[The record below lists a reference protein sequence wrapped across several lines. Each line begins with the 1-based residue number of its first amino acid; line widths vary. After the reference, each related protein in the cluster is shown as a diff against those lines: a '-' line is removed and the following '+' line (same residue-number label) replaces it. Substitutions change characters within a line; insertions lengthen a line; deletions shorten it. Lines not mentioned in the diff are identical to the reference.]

1 MLDHDSVRVVRN
13 YIQRTGDR
21 INKRYGGIIDRI
33 RQIFVVELA
42 VRVAREMSEDDLT
55 HMAAGVAYYALFSI
69 FPLVIG
75 MITIFSYFLEP
86 EQIQANI
93 SGAIGGYLPGSEQF
107 VKDNIEGILNIRS
120 ALGLFSLLGLLWS
133 GSAMMG
139 ALDRAINRAWDIHND
154 RPIYIGKP
162 RHFLMVFSAGLMFA
176 ISMSSA
182 AVVRTAQELP
192 NLAFPVIGFVIQ
204 NMGYIILQGVSFFL
218 MLTIFLMMY
227 KVIPNTKTY
236 WRYVWPGALVAA
248 ILFETSKNLFIL
260 YLEQFASYQNV
271 YGSIAPV
278 IVLLFWAYL
287 SSFFV
292 LMGAE
297 LCSEYERLKHNVER
311 GTVRADEE
319 EDLTATPAQ
328 TAPVRAEAEDAA
340 R

>member
-13 YIQRTGDR
+13 YIQRTSDR
-21 INKRYGGIIDRI
+21 INDRYGGIIDRI
-33 RQIFVVELA
+33 RRIFVVELTI
-42 VRVAREMSEDDLT
+42 RVFREMSEDDLT
-55 HMAAGVAYYALFSI
+55 HMAAGVAYYALFSL

-75 MITIFSYFLEP
+75 MITVFSYFLEP

-93 SGAIGGYLPGSEQF
+93 SGAIGGFLPGSEQF
-107 VKDNIEGILNIRS
+107 VQDNIEGILNIRS
-120 ALGLFSLLGLLWS
+120 ALGLFSFLGLLWS

-154 RPIYIGKP
+154 RPFYIGKP
-162 RHFLMVFSAGLMFA
+162 RHILMVISVGIMFP

-192 NLAFPVIGFVIQ
+192 NLNFPVVGFVIA
-204 NMGYIILQGVSFFL
+204 NMGYIILQGMSFVL
-218 MLTIFLMMY
+218 MLVIFLMMY
-227 KVIPNTKTY
+227 KMVPNTKTY

-248 ILFETSKNLFIL
+248 VLFETSKNLFIL

-271 YGSIAPV
+271 YGSVAPV
-278 IVLLFWAYL
+278 IVLLFWAYV
-287 SSFFV
+287 SSFIV

-311 GTVRADEE
+311 GTVRQDRHNP
-319 EDLTATPAQ
+319 DATRVQ
-328 TAPVRAEAEDAA
+328 TTPVRAETEDAA

>member
-1 MLDHDSVRVVRN
+1 MLDHESVRVVRN
-13 YIQRTGDR
+13 FVQKTGDR
-21 INKRYGGIIDRI
+21 INRRYGGIIDRI
-33 RQIFVVELA
+33 RRVFIIELTIRVV
-42 VRVAREMSEDDLT
+42 REMSEDDLT

-69 FPLVIG
+69 FPLLIG
-75 MITIFSYFLEP
+75 MITVFSYFLQS

-93 SGAIGGYLPGSEQF
+93 TGAVGGFLPGSEQF

-120 ALGLFSLLGLLWS
+120 ALGLFSLVGLLWS

-162 RHFLMVFSAGLMFA
+162 RHILMVISAGLMFA
-176 ISMSSA
+176 TSMSSA

-192 NLAFPVIGFVIQ
+192 GLDLPIIGFVID
-204 NMGYIILQGVSFFL
+204 NMGHLILQGVSFTL
-218 MLTIFLMMY
+218 MLVIFLMMY

-260 YLEQFASYQNV
+260 YLERFASYQNV
-271 YGSIAPV
+271 YGSLAPV
-278 IVLLFWAYL
+278 IVLLLWAYV
-287 SSFFV
+287 SSFIV

-297 LCSEYERLKHNVER
+297 LCSEYERLKHNLER
-311 GTVRADEE
+311 GVVRQASPSPS
-319 EDLTATPAQ
+319 AVIAQ
-328 TAPVRAEAEDAA
+328 AESEDAV

>member
-1 MLDHDSVRVVRN
+1 MLDHQSVRVIRN
-13 YIQRTGDR
+13 FVQRTSDR
-21 INKRYGGIIDRI
+21 INRRYGGVIDRI
-33 RQIFVVELA
+33 RRVFVVELA
-42 VRVAREMSEDDLT
+42 IRVAREMSEDDLT
-55 HMAAGVAYYALFSI
+55 HMAAGVAYYALFSL

-75 MITIFSYFLEP
+75 MITVFSYFMEP

-93 SGAIGGYLPGSEQF
+93 SGAIGGFLPGSEQF
-107 VKDNIEGILNIRS
+107 VQDSIEGILNIRS
-120 ALGLFSLLGLLWS
+120 ALGLFSFLGLLWS

-154 RPIYIGKP
+154 RPFYIGKP
-162 RHFLMVFSAGLMFA
+162 RHILMVISVGIMFP

-192 NLAFPVIGFVIQ
+192 NMNFPVVGFVID
-204 NMGYIILQGVSFFL
+204 NMGYIILQGVSFVL
-218 MLTIFLMMY
+218 MLVIFLMMY
-227 KVIPNTKTY
+227 KMVPNTKTY

-260 YLEQFASYQNV
+260 YLERFASYQNV
-271 YGSIAPV
+271 YGSVAPV

-311 GTVRADEE
+311 GTVRADRQNP
-319 EDLTATPAQ
+319 DTAQLQ
-328 TAPVRAEAEDAA
+328 TAPARAEVEDGA

>member
-21 INKRYGGIIDRI
+21 INNRYGGIIDRI
-33 RQIFVVELA
+33 RRIFVVELTL
-42 VRVAREMSEDDLT
+42 RVAREMSEDDLT

-75 MITIFSYFLEP
+75 MITVFSYFLEP

-93 SGAIGGYLPGSEQF
+93 SGAIGGFLPGSEQF
-107 VKDNIEGILNIRS
+107 VQDNIEGILNLRS
-120 ALGLFSLLGLLWS
+120 ALGLFSFLGLLWS

-154 RPIYIGKP
+154 RPFYIGKP
-162 RHFLMVFSAGLMFA
+162 RHILMVISVGIMFP

-182 AVVRTAQELP
+182 AIVRTAQELP
-192 NLAFPVIGFVIQ
+192 TLNFPVVGFVID
-204 NMGYIILQGVSFFL
+204 NVGYIILQGMSFVL
-218 MLTIFLMMY
+218 MLMIFLMMY
-227 KVIPNTKTY
+227 KMVPNTKTY

-271 YGSIAPV
+271 YGSVAPV
-278 IVLLFWAYL
+278 IVLLFWAYV
-287 SSFFV
+287 SSFIV
-292 LMGAE
+292 LMGAGVM
-297 LCSEYERLKHNVER
+297 LGV
-311 GTVRADEE
+311 
-319 EDLTATPAQ
+319 
-328 TAPVRAEAEDAA
+328 
-340 R
+340 

>member
-21 INKRYGGIIDRI
+21 INNRYGGIIDRI
-33 RQIFVVELA
+33 RRIFVVELTL
-42 VRVAREMSEDDLT
+42 RVAREMSEDDLT

-75 MITIFSYFLEP
+75 MITVFSYFLEP

-93 SGAIGGYLPGSEQF
+93 SSAIGGFLPGSEQF
-107 VKDNIEGILNIRS
+107 VQDNIEGILNLRS
-120 ALGLFSLLGLLWS
+120 ALGLFSFLGLLWS

-154 RPIYIGKP
+154 RPFYIGKP
-162 RHFLMVFSAGLMFA
+162 RHILMVISVGIMFP

-182 AVVRTAQELP
+182 AIVRTAQELP
-192 NLAFPVIGFVIQ
+192 TLNFPVVGFVID
-204 NMGYIILQGVSFFL
+204 NVGYIILQGMSFVL
-218 MLTIFLMMY
+218 MLMIFLMMY
-227 KVIPNTKTY
+227 KMVPNTKTY

-271 YGSIAPV
+271 YGSVAPV
-278 IVLLFWAYL
+278 IVLLFWAYV
-287 SSFFV
+287 SSFIV

-311 GTVRADEE
+311 GTVRQDGQKME
-319 EDLTATPAQ
+319 TAGES
-328 TAPVRAEAEDAA
+328 VAEAS
-340 R
+340 

>member
-1 MLDHDSVRVVRN
+1 MLDHESVRVVRN
-13 YIQRTGDR
+13 FVQRTSDR
-21 INKRYGGIIDRI
+21 INNRYGGIVDRI
-33 RQIFVVELA
+33 RRVFIIELA
-42 VRVAREMSEDDLT
+42 IRVAREMSEDDLT

-69 FPLVIG
+69 FPLIIG
-75 MITIFSYFLEP
+75 LITVFSYFLQAD
-86 EQIQANI
+86 QIQANI
-93 SGAIGGYLPGSEQF
+93 ANAIGGFLPGSEQF
-107 VKDNIEGILNIRS
+107 VQDNIEGILNIRS
-120 ALGLFSLLGLLWS
+120 ALGLFSFLGLLWS

-162 RHFLMVFSAGLMFA
+162 RHFLMVMSAGLMFT

-182 AVVRTAQELP
+182 AIVRTAQELP
-192 NLAFPVIGFVIQ
+192 HLDLPVIGFVID
-204 NMGYIILQGVSFFL
+204 NMGHLILQGVSFTL
-218 MLTIFLMMY
+218 MLIIFLMMY

-236 WRYVWPGALVAA
+236 WRYIWPGALVAA

-260 YLEQFASYQNV
+260 YLERFASYQNV

-311 GTVRADEE
+311 GVLRADRRKSR
-319 EDLTATPAQ
+319 TAPPQ
-328 TAPVRAEAEDAA
+328 SAPVRAEAEDAA